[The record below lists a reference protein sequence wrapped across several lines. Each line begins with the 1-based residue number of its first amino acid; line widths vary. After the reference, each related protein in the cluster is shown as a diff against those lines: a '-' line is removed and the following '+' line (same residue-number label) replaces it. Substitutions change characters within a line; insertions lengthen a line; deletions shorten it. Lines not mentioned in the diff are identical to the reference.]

1 MKPSPEDTAAPNTF
15 TAYGE
20 KHVCVNAVRHEKNI
34 IVIKDRIIEAWTDND
49 FESLTIADMQILAS
63 LDAEVILFGTG
74 RKLRFP
80 RPELMQPLVQAKK
93 GLDIMDTQAACRT
106 YNLLN
111 SEGRHVAAA
120 LLFDSPQ
127 PETH

>member
-1 MKPSPEDTAAPNTF
+1 MKPSPEDHAAPNTF

-20 KHVCVNAVRHEKNI
+20 MHVCVNAVRYEKNI
-34 IVIKDRIIEAWTDND
+34 IVINNRLIEAWTDSVFD
-49 FESLTIADMQILAS
+49 TLTIADMQILAA

-80 RPELMQPLVQAKK
+80 RPELMQALAQAGK
-93 GLDIMDTQAACRT
+93 GLDVMDTQAACRT

-111 SEGRHVAAA
+111 SEGRRVAAA
-120 LLFDSPQ
+120 LLFDPTRT
-127 PETH
+127 ETH